1 MSNPWWLA
9 VRLKTL
15 SISMVPVAVGAAL
28 ADVEGVSL
36 QPLLLLMILLAALL
50 IQIGTNLYNDAGDAE
65 RGADGPDRLGPKR
78 MVAEGVL
85 GAGQVRGAALGCF
98 SAALLIGIYLVWV
111 GGVPILLIGLLS
123 IGAGIAYT
131 GGRLPIAYTLLGELF
146 VFLFFGVAAV
156 AGTYWLMALQW
167 SPVVIW
173 AGSITGLQAAAVL
186 VVNNY
191 RDIETDRRAGK
202 RTLAVH
208 LGKRITRWLYLL
220 LLLLPF
226 LLIVGLAAEMEK
238 PLLIWVIIPAV
249 PIALYLGREI
259 YRILHGTGLN
269 QLLAH
274 TAQLQVLFGVL
285 MILGIE
291 L

>member
-259 YRILHGTGLN
+259 YRIPHGTGLN